1 MIVTAAAE
9 KGTTVTCAPKVIVT
23 GAGLM
28 RLLVRNA
35 IVTGHYLL
43 KMLPQ
48 NLVRKLPLSLLKKRL
63 TVPKCDF
70 ISSCYCV
77 SVVNL

>member
-1 MIVTAAAE
+1 MTAAAE

-28 RLLVRNA
+28 RLLVQNA
-35 IVTGHYLL
+35 IGTGHFLL
-43 KMLPQ
+43 KMPPQ
-48 NLVRKLPLSLLKKRL
+48 NLVKKLPLSLQKKRL

-70 ISSCYCV
+70 ILSCYCV
-77 SVVNL
+77 SVVKL